1 MLDWSVWTW
10 SGTRDLRDPRLRK
23 LRLVGR
29 PPRQGSAETTRY
41 TDSLSG
47 GLGAMITGTGD
58 ASIPLIDPH
67 DNNVTTLAIPAAV
80 KRPRF
85 GAALVGL

>member
-1 MLDWSVWTW
+1 
-10 SGTRDLRDPRLRK
+10 
-23 LRLVGR
+23 
-29 PPRQGSAETTRY
+29 
-41 TDSLSG
+41 
-47 GLGAMITGTGD
+47 MITRTGD